1 VNKNFFEKEIHTS
14 LLNNMENII
23 ALLTDFG
30 TKGQHYVAA
39 MKAVILNINPSVN
52 VIDISHG
59 ISPYS
64 IIEASYI
71 LKTTYKHFPKTTVFI
86 IVVDPGVGSKRK
98 IIALKT
104 NSNYFFI
111 GPDNGVFPNAFSK
124 AEISECISVQN
135 EEYFNQPVSPTF
147 HGRDIMA
154 PVGAYITKNKNFALR
169 NLGPK
174 LDFDSLIKIPI
185 ILKLDL
191 ENRSIV
197 SSIQYIDSFGNGT
210 TTIPIIRNK
219 IKDTGLTLEDELKI
233 SIHINENRY
242 NGIFSS
248 HFSSVPKDS
257 ILFLV
262 GSTGFLEVSINQ
274 GSAAKTLDFKVGD
287 TITIRL

>member
-1 VNKNFFEKEIHTS
+1 
-14 LLNNMENII
+14 
-23 ALLTDFG
+23 
-30 TKGQHYVAA
+30 
-39 MKAVILNINPSVN
+39 MKAVILNINPRVKI
-52 VIDISHG
+52 IDISHG
-59 ISPYS
+59 ISSYS

-86 IVVDPGVGSKRK
+86 IVVDPGVGSTRR

-111 GPDNGVFPNAFSK
+111 GPDNGIFPNAFDV
-124 AEISECISVQN
+124 AEISECISIQN
-135 EEYFNQPVSPTF
+135 EEYFNQPVSSTF

-154 PVGAYITKNKNFALR
+154 PVSAYITKYKNFPFS

-174 LDFDSLIKIPI
+174 FDFNSLIKIPI
-185 ILKLDL
+185 IFKLDL

-210 TTIPIIRNK
+210 TTIPMIGNK
-219 IKDTGLTLEDELKI
+219 IKDSDLTLEDELKI
-233 SIHINENRY
+233 SIFINNNEY
-242 NGIFSS
+242 DGIFSS

-274 GSAAKTLDFKVGD
+274 GDAAKKLDFKVGD
-287 TITIRL
+287 IITIRL

>member
-1 VNKNFFEKEIHTS
+1 MS
-14 LLNNMENII
+14 SII

-30 TKGQHYVAA
+30 DRGQHYVAA
-39 MKAVILNINPSVN
+39 MKAVILNINPHVKI
-52 VIDISHG
+52 IDISHG

-86 IVVDPGVGSKRK
+86 IVVDPGVGSTRK
-98 IIALKT
+98 IFVLKT

-111 GPDNGVFPNAFSK
+111 GPDNGIFPNTFNK
-124 AEISECISVQN
+124 KEISECISIQN
-135 EEYFNQPVSPTF
+135 EEYFNHPVSPTF

-154 PVGAYITKNKNFALR
+154 PVGAYILKYKNFPLSD
-169 NLGPK
+169 LGTK
-174 LDFDSLIKIPI
+174 FDFNSLIKTPI
-185 ILKLDL
+185 TFKLDL
-191 ENRSIV
+191 EARSIF

-210 TTIPIIRNK
+210 TTIQMIGNK
-219 IKDTGLTLEDELKI
+219 IKDSDLTLEDELKI
-233 SIHINENRY
+233 SIIINKNKY
-242 NGIFSS
+242 DGLFSS

-274 GSAAKTLDFKVGD
+274 GNAAKTLDFKVGD
-287 TITIRL
+287 IITIRL

>member
-1 VNKNFFEKEIHTS
+1 
-14 LLNNMENII
+14 MENII
-23 ALLTDFG
+23 AVITDFG
-30 TKGQHYVAA
+30 TKGQHYIAA
-39 MKAVILNINPSVN
+39 MKAVILNINPRVKI
-52 VIDISHG
+52 IDISHG
-59 ISPYS
+59 ISSYS

-86 IVVDPGVGSKRK
+86 IVVDPGVGSTRR

-111 GPDNGVFPNAFSK
+111 GPDNGIFPNAFDV
-124 AEISECISVQN
+124 AEISECISIQN
-135 EEYFNQPVSPTF
+135 EEYFNQPVSSTF

-154 PVGAYITKNKNFALR
+154 PVGAYITKYKNFPFS

-174 LDFDSLIKIPI
+174 FDFNSLIKIPI
-185 ILKLDL
+185 IFKLDL

-210 TTIPIIRNK
+210 TTIPMIGNK
-219 IKDTGLTLEDELKI
+219 IKDSDLTLEDELKI
-233 SIHINENRY
+233 SIFINNNEY
-242 NGIFSS
+242 DGIFSS

-274 GSAAKTLDFKVGD
+274 GDAAKKLDFKVGD
-287 TITIRL
+287 IITIRL

>member
-1 VNKNFFEKEIHTS
+1 
-14 LLNNMENII
+14 MENII
-23 ALLTDFG
+23 AVITDFG
-30 TKGQHYVAA
+30 TKGQHYIAT
-39 MKAVILNINPSVN
+39 MKAVILNINPRVKI
-52 VIDISHG
+52 IDISHG
-59 ISPYS
+59 ISSYS

-86 IVVDPGVGSKRK
+86 IVVDPGVGSTRR

-111 GPDNGVFPNAFSK
+111 GPDNGIFPNAFDV
-124 AEISECISVQN
+124 AEISECISIQN
-135 EEYFNQPVSPTF
+135 EEYFNQPVSSTF

-154 PVGAYITKNKNFALR
+154 PVGAYITKYKNFPFS

-174 LDFDSLIKIPI
+174 FDFNSLIKIPI
-185 ILKLDL
+185 IFKLDL

-210 TTIPIIRNK
+210 TTIPMIGNK
-219 IKDTGLTLEDELKI
+219 IKDSDLTLEDELKI
-233 SIHINENRY
+233 SIFINNNEY
-242 NGIFSS
+242 DGIFSS

-274 GSAAKTLDFKVGD
+274 GDAAKKLDFKVGD
-287 TITIRL
+287 IITIRL

>member
-1 VNKNFFEKEIHTS
+1 
-14 LLNNMENII
+14 MENII
-23 ALLTDFG
+23 AVITDFG
-30 TKGQHYVAA
+30 TKGQHYIAA
-39 MKAVILNINPSVN
+39 MKAVILNINPGVKI
-52 VIDISHG
+52 IDISHG
-59 ISPYS
+59 ISSYS

-86 IVVDPGVGSKRK
+86 IVVDPGVGSTRR

-111 GPDNGVFPNAFSK
+111 GPDNGIFPNAFDI
-124 AEISECISVQN
+124 AEISECISIQN
-135 EEYFNQPVSPTF
+135 EEYFNQPVSSTF

-154 PVGAYITKNKNFALR
+154 PVGAYITKIKNFPFS

-174 LDFDSLIKIPI
+174 IDFNSLIKIPI
-185 ILKLDL
+185 IFKLDL
-191 ENRSIV
+191 ENRSIM

-210 TTIPIIRNK
+210 TTIPMIGNK
-219 IKDTGLTLEDELKI
+219 IKDSDLTLEDGLNI
-233 SIHINENRY
+233 SIFINNNEY
-242 NGIFSS
+242 DGIFSS

-274 GSAAKTLDFKVGD
+274 GDAAKKLDFKVGD
-287 TITIRL
+287 IITIRL

>member
-1 VNKNFFEKEIHTS
+1 
-14 LLNNMENII
+14 MENII
-23 ALLTDFG
+23 AVITDFG
-30 TKGQHYVAA
+30 TKGQHYIAA
-39 MKAVILNINPSVN
+39 MKAVILNINPRVKI
-52 VIDISHG
+52 IDISHG
-59 ISPYS
+59 ISSYS

-86 IVVDPGVGSKRK
+86 IVVDPGVGSTRR

-111 GPDNGVFPNAFSK
+111 GPDNGIFPNAFDV
-124 AEISECISVQN
+124 AEISECISIQN
-135 EEYFNQPVSPTF
+135 EEYFNQPVSSTF

-154 PVGAYITKNKNFALR
+154 PVGAYITKYKSFPFS

-174 LDFDSLIKIPI
+174 FDFNSLIKIPI
-185 ILKLDL
+185 IFKLDL

-210 TTIPIIRNK
+210 TTIPMIGNK
-219 IKDTGLTLEDELKI
+219 IKDSDLTLEDELKI
-233 SIHINENRY
+233 SIFINNNEY
-242 NGIFSS
+242 DGIFSS

-274 GSAAKTLDFKVGD
+274 GDAAKKLDFKVGD
-287 TITIRL
+287 IITIRL